1 MGFVCFLIIFHTNP
15 EVFPS
20 VDCQEKLPGRILFVG
35 HGASCLGIA
44 GAFGREDYVAS
55 DATAGAGKSF
65 AIPEC
70 CNCPTM
76 IGIFS
81 DDQNIVSI
89 CCWFGNCWRSSKLR
103 CVPTG
108 ATCTRSATP
117 V

>member
-1 MGFVCFLIIFHTNP
+1 MATLRAKLMRNHGICQGLVCFLIIFHTNP

-55 DATAGAGKSF
+55 DATAGAGKSS

-81 DDQNIVSI
+81 DD
-89 CCWFGNCWRSSKLR
+89 
-103 CVPTG
+103 
-108 ATCTRSATP
+108 
-117 V
+117 